1 MSLARASISTCL
13 GRLKVLLLGLLKEK
27 HFSVDVSCY
36 VTYQAYIESKRQGV
50 KLIRLRIIKPLN
62 IEHRFQ
68 ECWFG
73 RLSSL

>member
-1 MSLARASISTCL
+1 MNEPSTGIHIDL
-13 GRLKVLLLGLLKEK
+13 FGKIKGLLKEK

-62 IEHRFQ
+62 IEHRFY

>member
-1 MSLARASISTCL
+1 MNEPSTSISTCL

-50 KLIRLRIIKPLN
+50 KLIRLRIIKLLN
-62 IEHRFQ
+62 IEHK
-68 ECWFG
+68 
-73 RLSSL
+73 

>member
-36 VTYQAYIESKRQGV
+36 VTYQAYMEIKRQGV
-50 KLIRLRIIKPLN
+50 KLIRLRIIKLLN
-62 IEHRFQ
+62 IEHR
-68 ECWFG
+68 G
-73 RLSSL
+73 LSAGKVG